1 MNAMPAAGAARFGW
15 VRLWV
20 LLLLS
25 GLAHGHPLG
34 NNTVNRQAVLTIT
47 RAHVALRYVLDLAE
61 IPTLLAAQ
69 SADGDGDGDGV
80 TAATEW
86 NAYARRRGDEIRAGI
101 LLSASGRALAPSL
114 VATRWQRLPGAAGL
128 DTLHLQFDLVA
139 PLHAYTS
146 ARIDYRDQ
154 RLPDEAGWKEVVAVS
169 GRGARLLQA
178 DVPARS
184 PSRNLTAYPEAGLN
198 IPNVLAAQVEVAAPP
213 LAREPQTSVAAPAA
227 PMPARPAAALTAAP
241 PVAPAAAPVAG
252 VAAFFRLGVHHI
264 ALGLDHLVFL
274 LGLMATQNSLRRLV
288 WVVTAFTVAHSLTLG
303 LAAGGIVA
311 LPGLWV
317 ESAIGL
323 TIVYVGIANLRGG
336 LRHGA
341 AIAFAFGLVHG
352 LGFAGA
358 LAASLAG
365 SQIGGSDWLLDLA
378 LFNLGVEAGQF
389 AFVLSLLL
397 LVAAVRNLK
406 AEWPRQMRAMP
417 GAVVGLLGMYWT
429 VQPALALSGVVR

>member
-1 MNAMPAAGAARFGW
+1 MNIQPDAGAARFGW
-15 VRLWV
+15 LRLLV

-47 RAHVALRYVLDLAE
+47 PAHVALRYVLDLAE

-69 SADGDGDGDGV
+69 TADGDGDGV
-80 TAATEW
+80 TTATEW
-86 NAYARRRGDEIRAGI
+86 DAYARQRGDEIRAGI

-114 VATRWQRLPGAAGL
+114 VATRWQRLAGAAGL
-128 DTLHLQFDLVA
+128 DTLRLQADLVA

-146 ARIDYRDQ
+146 ARIDYRDL
-154 RLPDEAGWKEVVAVS
+154 RLPDEAGWKEVVAIG

-184 PSRNLTAYPEAGLN
+184 PSRDLTAYPDGGLSV
-198 IPNVLAAQVEVAAPP
+198 PNVLAARVEITVPP
-213 LAREPQTSVAAPAA
+213 LARKPQASVAAAA
-227 PMPARPAAALTAAP
+227 PMPARPATATTAAP
-241 PVAPAAAPVAG
+241 PVAHAAAPAPG

-264 ALGLDHLVFL
+264 VLGLDHLVFL
-274 LGLMATQNSLRRLV
+274 LGLMAAQNSLRRLV
-288 WVVTAFTVAHSLTLG
+288 WVVTAFTAAHSLTLG
-303 LAAGGIVA
+303 LAAGGIVV

-317 ESAIGL
+317 EAAIGL
-323 TIVYVGIANLRGG
+323 SIVYVGIANLRGE

-341 AIAFAFGLVHG
+341 VIAFAFGLVHG

-389 AFVLSLLL
+389 AFVLLVLL
-397 LVAAVRNLK
+397 LVLAVRTLK
-406 AEWPRQMRAMP
+406 VAWPRQMQAMP

-429 VQPALALSGVVR
+429 VQPALALSGVVL